1 MKKTIL
7 ITGSGG
13 LIGSQAVKYF
23 SEKGYSIVGIDDNH
37 RKYFFGDSGSTNN
50 STLNLIKKY
59 KNFKH

>member
-37 RKYFFGDSGSTNN
+37 RKYFLYN
-50 STLNLIKKY
+50 SLFTYRIII
-59 KNFKH
+59 FKFFL